1 MTIQKLVDN
10 LLTLKRV
17 EYVDIY
23 KNNIVPVDI
32 EDVVLACIPLDI
44 TSKTD
49 ITKVCINKTCLESK
63 DIEQL
68 KKWLLE
74 FSKTPLCERD
84 ESARVYSE
92 VSEIE
97 ESLIMSDKELVNEI
111 ENEKRIAKLAAE
123 LDDEIIDKL
132 VSFHNRKSNLTT
144 VKKVY
149 VNTQEVYGNTD
160 GWQLGKIVG
169 KKHNSEGC
177 LTHYL
182 VKLENNSQLI
192 KFRISDVAEA
202 IKVTK
207 PIKYRGFAIEQTKS
221 GIYIAYLE
229 NNNFNKH
236 EYHHLRFTASFGTLD
251 EIKDLIDAYWV
262 EENNNRTSR

>member
-32 EDVVLACIPLDI
+32 KDAVLARIPLDI

-49 ITKVCINKTCLESK
+49 IAKVYINKTCLESK
-63 DIEQL
+63 DVEQL

-92 VSEIE
+92 VSEIG
-97 ESLIMSDKELVNEI
+97 ESLIMSDEELVNEI
-111 ENEKRIAKLAAE
+111 ENKKKETAKLAAE
-123 LDDEIIDKL
+123 LDDETINKL
-132 VSFHNRKSNLTT
+132 AVFRSRSSNLTAIE
-144 VKKVY
+144 KKVY
-149 VNTQEVYGNTD
+149 VNAQGVHGITD
-160 GWQLGKIVG
+160 GWRLGEIVG
-169 KKHNSEGC
+169 KIHNSKGC

-192 KFRISDVAEA
+192 KFRISDVAKSCKGDE
-202 IKVTK
+202 TD
-207 PIKYRGFAIEQTKS
+207 KYKGFAIEQTKS
-221 GIYIAYLE
+221 GRYIAHLE

-236 EYHHLRFTASFGTLD
+236 EYHHLRYTAPFGTLD
-251 EIKDLIDAYWV
+251 EVKDLIDAYWRC
-262 EENNNRTSR
+262 EGGTQ

>member
-1 MTIQKLVDN
+1 MTIQEFIDNAFTLHLIEDAKICKNELVF
-10 LLTLKRV
+10 
-17 EYVDIY
+17 
-23 KNNIVPVDI
+23 VDI
-32 EDVVLACIPLDI
+32 EDVVLARIPLDI
-44 TSKTD
+44 TPKTD
-49 ITKVCINKTCLESK
+49 MSEVYINKTYLEPE

-111 ENEKRIAKLAAE
+111 ENKKKKTAKLAAE
-123 LDDEIIDKL
+123 LDDETINKL
-132 VSFHNRKSNLTT
+132 AVFRSRSSNLTAIE
-144 VKKVY
+144 KKVY
-149 VNTQEVYGNTD
+149 VNAQGVHGITD
-160 GWQLGKIVG
+160 GWRLGEIVG
-169 KKHNSEGC
+169 KIHNSKGC

-192 KFRISDVAEA
+192 KFRISDVAKSCKGDE
-202 IKVTK
+202 TD
-207 PIKYRGFAIEQTKS
+207 KYKGFAIEQTKS
-221 GIYIAYLE
+221 GRYIAHLE

-236 EYHHLRFTASFGTLD
+236 EYHHLRYTAPFGTLD
-251 EIKDLIDAYWV
+251 EVKDLIDAYWRC
-262 EENNNRTSR
+262 EGGTQ